1 MPRNHPPEPD
11 YRESGFGAEKRVWDA
26 LQALPAEAVVISQ
39 YRVLDDHR
47 VTREADFLVLI
58 PGVGI
63 GVVEV
68 KGGRVWTQDRD
79 WYSRDQRGYDHWIHN
94 PIEQAQR
101 AGYAI
106 AEFLQQQGV
115 RMSGWVPVAVVPD
128 TALPNGFQPADSTR
142 GQWVDRGG
150 LKDLAARLSAAI
162 YTDLAPS
169 ADEVEGLVEALE
181 QRLPKP
187 VGRER
192 AEDGLARADMVTR
205 HQYAILRA
213 VRTNNRILV
222 TGGPGTGK
230 TWLALEHARQETALG
245 ARVAVLCYNRGLA
258 LHMQRLAGLWPLDQ
272 QPACIA
278 TLHELALNWTGKAVP
293 PDADSSFWDGLPAA
307 LEIEAVARSEE
318 DRFDLVVV
326 DEAQDFR
333 PGWWLAVRAL
343 LRDPEEGPIVVFG
356 DDDQELYGRGALG
369 VPALEVSLSEN
380 VRNTIQIA
388 SVLETLTGEQ
398 QHCRGASGPAAEFL
412 ACAAEDVLHVADQ
425 AVTALQERG
434 QFRPGD
440 IALLTTH
447 RRHPEHTRRL
457 DESGPVAFAESLLSR
472 DQIAVCTVK
481 GFKGLE
487 RPVVVLAVNGFH
499 AGDDANSLLRVG
511 VSRATHQLVVVGE
524 PEVLERMRTG

>member
-1 MPRNHPPEPD
+1 
-11 YRESGFGAEKRVWDA
+11 
-26 LQALPAEAVVISQ
+26 
-39 YRVLDDHR
+39 
-47 VTREADFLVLI
+47 
-58 PGVGI
+58 
-63 GVVEV
+63 
-68 KGGRVWTQDRD
+68 
-79 WYSRDQRGYDHWIHN
+79 
-94 PIEQAQR
+94 
-101 AGYAI
+101 
-106 AEFLQQQGV
+106 
-115 RMSGWVPVAVVPD
+115 
-128 TALPNGFQPADSTR
+128 
-142 GQWVDRGG
+142 
-150 LKDLAARLSAAI
+150 
-162 YTDLAPS
+162 
-169 ADEVEGLVEALE
+169 
-181 QRLPKP
+181 
-187 VGRER
+187 
-192 AEDGLARADMVTR
+192 
-205 HQYAILRA
+205 
-213 VRTNNRILV
+213 
-222 TGGPGTGK
+222 
-230 TWLALEHARQETALG
+230 
-245 ARVAVLCYNRGLA
+245 
-258 LHMQRLAGLWPLDQ
+258 
-272 QPACIA
+272 
-278 TLHELALNWTGKAVP
+278 
-293 PDADSSFWDGLPAA
+293 
-307 LEIEAVARSEE
+307 
-318 DRFDLVVV
+318 
-326 DEAQDFR
+326 
-333 PGWWLAVRAL
+333 
-343 LRDPEEGPIVVFG
+343 VVFG